1 MTHPDDLKSIGLK
14 ATYPRLKI
22 LDLFHKLQDEG
33 APRHVTAEDVYRHLL
48 ADGLDIG
55 LATVYRVLTQFEQ
68 AGLLQRHHFE
78 SGKAIFELNAG
89 NHHDHLVCVDCGRVE
104 EFFDAAIEKRQT
116 SIAASAASRS
126 ANTPSTSMPSATR
139 PTVRTANWPI
149 SGRMEA
155 FLTATALVAIAE
167 IGDKTQLLSFVL
179 AARLR
184 KPWAIIAGIFVA
196 TLLNHA
202 LAGSVGVWLAQ
213 LIAPHWLPWIT
224 GAVFIVFGL
233 WALHPDSLDEDP
245 KIHPAGA
252 FVTTTIA
259 FFIAEMGDKTQF
271 ATVALGAQFQG
282 ALFAVVMGT
291 TLGMMLANVPAVL
304 VGEKLAA
311 RLPLKYIR
319 WLAAAVFIATGV
331 VTMLAASGIPG

>member
-1 MTHPDDLKSIGLK
+1 
-14 ATYPRLKI
+14 
-22 LDLFHKLQDEG
+22 
-33 APRHVTAEDVYRHLL
+33 V
-48 ADGLDIG
+48 
-55 LATVYRVLTQFEQ
+55 
-68 AGLLQRHHFE
+68 
-78 SGKAIFELNAG
+78 
-89 NHHDHLVCVDCGRVE
+89 
-104 EFFDAAIEKRQT
+104 
-116 SIAASAASRS
+116 
-126 ANTPSTSMPSATR
+126 
-139 PTVRTANWPI
+139 
-149 SGRMEA
+149 EA
-155 FLTATALVAIAE
+155 FLTATTLVAVAE

-196 TLLNHA
+196 TVFNHA

-213 LIAPHWLPWIT
+213 LIALQWLPWIT
-224 GAVFIVFGL
+224 GAVFVAFGL

-291 TLGMMLANVPAVL
+291 TLGMMLANVPAVV
-304 VGEKLAA
+304 VGEKLAK
-311 RLPLKYIR
+311 RLPLHVIR
-319 WLAAAVFIATGV
+319 WLAAAVFIATGIV
-331 VTMLAASGIPG
+331 AMLGAPTVPV